1 MHIPMT
7 EIDDDEVVQDGEA
20 VTVPFFL
27 RDGETLPQ
35 LRERIAQSQTLD
47 AYQVFLQDR
56 SAQRQKQFDEL
67 QAIADGTATRAFAAA
82 LVKRDDA
89 WLKRGAGQEKEWQ
102 RRPAPP
108 PTSEAHAQAKP
119 QLQMDAALK
128 DVTAARDAAW
138 AKRGE
143 QLANAWRR

>member
-47 AYQVFLQDR
+47 AYQCFSRTAVPSGRSNSTSCKRLQ
-56 SAQRQKQFDEL
+56 
-67 QAIADGTATRAFAAA
+67 TAPR
-82 LVKRDDA
+82 
-89 WLKRGAGQEKEWQ
+89 
-102 RRPAPP
+102 PP
-108 PTSEAHAQAKP
+108 PLPLHWSS
-119 QLQMDAALK
+119 
-128 DVTAARDAAW
+128 VTMH
-138 AKRGE
+138 G
-143 QLANAWRR
+143 